1 MKYPRTFHLP
11 WSPGGT
17 DDDKRM
23 KSVSG
28 LIGKPIV
35 ITEKLDG
42 SNSCLSREGIFARSH
57 SGPPAHKSFD
67 LLKSKYYEIKHLLK
81 EGEQIFGENCFAVHS
96 IEYEKMSDF
105 FFVFGILNN
114 GKWLSW
120 VDTEKRVR
128 ELGLKL
134 APLLFEGQAST
145 VKELESLTNRL
156 AMQKSSF
163 GGDREGLV
171 IRVSESFLNDNFS
184 SSIGKW
190 VRKDHIQSD
199 EHWKNQEIKKQNF

>member
-1 MKYPRTFHLP
+1 
-11 WSPGGT
+11 
-17 DDDKRM
+17 
-23 KSVSG
+23 
-28 LIGKPIV
+28 
-35 ITEKLDG
+35 
-42 SNSCLSREGIFARSH
+42 
-57 SGPPAHKSFD
+57 
-67 LLKSKYYEIKHLLK
+67 
-81 EGEQIFGENCFAVHS
+81 
-96 IEYEKMSDF
+96 MSDF

-120 VDTEKRVR
+120 VDTKKRAR